1 MRLIVVGVFEG
12 CVPGI
17 MPLILII
24 PRSVMLYICRS
35 WLICLLS

>member
-1 MRLIVVGVFEG
+1 MLLEALCTRLIVVGVFEEG

-24 PRSVMLYICRS
+24 PRSVMPYI
-35 WLICLLS
+35 